1 MGGRGPPDRGG
12 LGERSSPS
20 VAVVEGLPVPRE
32 PACADERSQD
42 GEAKSASSERMP
54 RRHPRTPG
62 ERGTGNP
69 VWWSHHA
76 CPFWDHRETR
86 ASCPFSLGPSR
97 ATPRVAQTGGR
108 GPPDRGGWVSDRPRA
123 WRWWRGCPCPESRR
137 VPTSAARMAK
147 RSRHRVSGCHEGIR
161 ERPANG
167 ARAPP
172 SGGHTM
178 PVLSGD
184 SFGRLLSGDSPIHLS
199 SAQRSRSGG
208 CSTSVG
214 DFASAAPGRSRHGPP
229 WRNIPARRQPPARRG
244 SPPRRLSFLGFLGHF
259 AGWPDFPA
267 GFSQFLGDSAVP
279 RPPKKP
285 LAKPS
290 AIRYYT
296 RVQCSFPRQI
306 ARLMVAKQPPRRR
319 AGNRGRQQP

>member
-54 RRHPRTPG
+54 RRHPRTSG
-62 ERGTGNP
+62 ERGTGTP

-76 CPFWDHRETR
+76 CPFGRL
-86 ASCPFSLGPSR
+86 FR
-97 ATPRVAQTGGR
+97 AT
-108 GPPDRGGWVSDRPRA
+108 
-123 WRWWRGCPCPESRR
+123 
-137 VPTSAARMAK
+137 
-147 RSRHRVSGCHEGIR
+147 
-161 ERPANG
+161 
-167 ARAPP
+167 
-172 SGGHTM
+172 
-178 PVLSGD
+178 
-184 SFGRLLSGDSPIHLS
+184 LSGDSPIHLS

-306 ARLMVAKQPPRRR
+306 ARFMVAKQPPRRR